1 METAV
6 IAENAQRRDAAGP
19 PVRDRTNNELIIDL
33 LQTLNHLSRWLTPIH
48 DWDALEYSRHRSEP
62 SVKDLLL
69 DLRDTEVRV
78 FSFMRAIAGEDNP
91 DLDTIPQPEPTLAQE
106 AKDRDAQPLVVMSEF
121 RRVRQS
127 SLSVLRALPDTAW
140 QRDGYSRRDRNWTIR
155 QLAEFLVAHDRDVLA
170 RIDRAL
176 DLTAARGEI
185 AVVSQVGLA
194 ELSEPFVSVATRE

>member
-155 QLAEFLVAHDRDVLA
+155 QLAEFLLTHDREVLA

-176 DLTAARGEI
+176 DLTAARAEI
-185 AVVSQVGLA
+185 AAVSQVGLA